1 MLLLLAIKQQDDN
14 CLAKQILEEQVRMGW
29 PGLAEEVRVIC
40 QEIGL
45 QDANR
50 SDVNLSKEDVKDAVK
65 LHHVQAMKSSMKG
78 EKLRLLA
85 NSELRV

>member
-1 MLLLLAIKQQDDN
+1 
-14 CLAKQILEEQVRMGW
+14 MGW

-50 SDVNLSKEDVKDAVK
+50 NDVNICKEDVKDAVK
-65 LHHVQAMKSSMKG
+65 LHHVQAMKISMKV

-85 NSELRV
+85 NSE